1 MYRRALL
8 RSSPLALL
16 APGLLLS
23 ACGGS
28 DDPAPAPPP
37 AGAVHLL
44 STTPSNDDPLVTKA
58 AGLIA
63 DDMGGAWLV
72 AVRATTP
79 NCSVGVSESS
89 APDLV
94 LSRVDLASGQWSVP
108 TVLQTGATSDP
119 LLVRGAAGAMLL
131 VYGESDA
138 AGSRRVWRRFDPG
151 AAAWSAAQPLPDVA
165 SAGAGSME
173 LRSMPNGD
181 ALLGWTEPSGES
193 WAYTARTMRFDAG
206 RQAWAGAQTVGTD
219 ASWSFPGGAGLVVDP
234 RGRAVWLSYG
244 TQRTAWHNAPGD
256 DTWHP
261 VVLPQPGA
269 GRFSSGARGI
279 GMDDQGNALVVWVES
294 DAVNATTTPRVTGQ
308 LMTARCAAG
317 TRNWT
322 VRAVPLEQFQEDT
335 LVVYLE
341 VDGAGNAW
349 VYGALRGRV
358 YRYDAATDAW
368 QRFNLS
374 DIAPAAQAGTGYP
387 IQLDRQGNAYITG
400 GDLITSGEAPRVWWN
415 RYSTAEGRWQG
426 VADVVVDAPE
436 VGDPPFAESA
446 FRQVSPWIGADADG
460 RAAMVIAESIP
471 GGGFRCSGDN
481 AVRLWGT
488 VLRRPFLTPFKPRS
502 ASGR

>member
-181 ALLGWTEPSGES
+181 ALLGWTEPSSEAGKV
-193 WAYTARTMRFDAG
+193 TAHTMRFDAR
-206 RQAWAGAQTVGTD
+206 RQEWAGAQTVGTD
-219 ASWSFPGGAGLVVDP
+219 TSWSFPGRAALMVDSS
-234 RGRAVWLSYG
+234 GRAVWLSG
-244 TQRTAWHNAPGD
+244 VGVPGASPLTAWHSAPGD
-256 DTWHP
+256 ATWHP
-261 VVLPQPGA
+261 VALPLPSA
-269 GRFSSGARGI
+269 GRLSHGVRDIGI
-279 GMDDQGNALVVWVES
+279 DAQGNALVIWVES
-294 DAVNATTTPRVTGQ
+294 DAENATTTPRVQGQ

-317 TRNWT
+317 TRTWT
-322 VRAVPLEQFQEDT
+322 VRAVPLDQFQEPAA
-335 LVVYLE
+335 LVLSLQ
-341 VDGAGNAW
+341 VDGTGNAW
-349 VYGALRGRV
+349 VYGNTEGDV
-358 YRYDAATDAW
+358 YRYDVATDIW

-374 DIAPAAQAGTGYP
+374 EIAPAALPNGFNP
-387 IQLDRQGNAYITG
+387 IYLDRQGNAYVAG
-400 GDLITSGEAPRVWWN
+400 GYSIAPREAPRVWWN
-415 RYSTAEGRWQG
+415 RYSTAERRWQG
-426 VADVVVDAPE
+426 VTDVVVDAHE

-446 FRQVSPWIGADADG
+446 SRHVSPWIGAAGDG
-460 RAAMVIAESIP
+460 RAAMVIAESIVD
-471 GGGFRCSGDN
+471 GGFRCFGDR

-488 VLRRPFLTPFKPRS
+488 VLR
-502 ASGR
+502 